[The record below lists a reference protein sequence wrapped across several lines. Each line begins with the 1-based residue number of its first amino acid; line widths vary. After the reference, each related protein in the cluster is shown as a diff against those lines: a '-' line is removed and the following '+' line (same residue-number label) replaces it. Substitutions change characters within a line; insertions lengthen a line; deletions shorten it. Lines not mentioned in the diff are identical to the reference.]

1 MESDSGGDNTGV
13 ASDPSFPR
21 PLQPAEAAALRDL
34 IERAEVPQMDVLLAQ
49 VDVAQAVGGCECPC
63 PMISLTV
70 DAERA
75 VPVSYTA
82 TPIATAQ
89 YDDGGVMVWVEDG
102 WLSHF
107 ELYWLVHR
115 RGAAFDVPSA
125 RGHVRPPG
133 DDCRFGGKRHAAAS
147 AGRLTAGR
155 DRRAE
160 GGPTTRLLGRRPPA
174 VGSAS

>member
-1 MESDSGGDNTGV
+1 M
-13 ASDPSFPR
+13 
-21 PLQPAEAAALRDL
+21 RDL

-63 PMISLTV
+63 PTISLTV

-107 ELYWLVHR
+107 ELYWYIAEVPPSTFPPPEAMFDHR
-115 RGAAFDVPSA
+115 VMT
-125 RGHVRPPG
+125 
-133 DDCRFGGKRHAAAS
+133 AAS
-147 AGRLTAGR
+147 AASATQPLPQ
-155 DRRAE
+155 
-160 GGPTTRLLGRRPPA
+160 GG
-174 VGSAS
+174 